1 MISKKWLWTGVVVF
15 VGTAVVGLLSL
26 LKTEQGFETYVYKPD
41 STMVDVIK
49 KARTKI
55 TVGTLAEKYRD
66 LKVIDAHSHDGP
78 NIEFVKPVWDEFFID
93 RVAIFGKVSEPA
105 AMGDDQ
111 KSWSAFVKN
120 TERYYPFFSGFDMH
134 SEEGIGMARKN
145 LEQGYMGVG
154 EVIAA
159 STYSEVVSKV
169 AWKGK
174 DAMDGYLSDVY
185 KLCAE
190 YKVPILL
197 HIDPLTSA
205 QVSVLQE
212 ALQKHPDTHFI
223 LAHGNVGESTKQVD
237 LLKSLLESH
246 DNLYIDFL
254 AGYSVKSK
262 SEMESY
268 IPLMERF
275 SSRFFLSTDSGY
287 GLSSLAYAYEAMY
300 EVIDRLTPEA
310 AINIAFKNF
319 EYLMENQPPTKTQI
333 EKLHHLLDE
342 TKNSIEGLPV
352 NKRIAAELIVE
363 LEREKRKKESEK
375 AMPSSR

>member
-1 MISKKWLWTGVVVF
+1 MINKKWLLTGIGLF
-15 VGTAVVGLLSL
+15 VGTAVVGLLNL
-26 LKTEQGFETYVYKPD
+26 VNKETDFESYVYKPD
-41 STMVDVIK
+41 LTMVDVIK
-49 KARTKI
+49 NARTKT

-66 LKVIDAHSHDGP
+66 LKVIDVHSHDGP
-78 NIEFVKPVWDEFFID
+78 NIEFVKPIWDEFFID
-93 RVAIFGKVSEPA
+93 KIAIFGKVSEPA

-111 KSWSAFVKN
+111 KSWRAFLKS

-134 SEEGIGMARKN
+134 SEEGIAMVRKN

-159 STYSEVVSKV
+159 STYSDVVSKV

-174 DAMDGYLSDVY
+174 DALDGYLSDVY
-185 KLCAE
+185 ALCAE

-197 HIDPLTSA
+197 HIDPLASA

-212 ALQKHPDTHFI
+212 ALQKHPDTNFI
-223 LAHGNVGESTKQVD
+223 LAHGNVGESTKQVEI
-237 LLKSLLESH
+237 LKKLLESH

-262 SEMESY
+262 SEMDRY
-268 IPLMERF
+268 IPLMEQF
-275 SSRFFLSTDSGY
+275 PSRFFLSTDSGY
-287 GLSSLAYAYEAMY
+287 GLSSLAFAYEAIY

-310 AINIAFKNF
+310 AIKIAFENF

-333 EKLHHLLDE
+333 EKLNQLLDE
-342 TKNSIEGLPV
+342 TKKSIEGLQV
-352 NKRIAAELIVE
+352 NKRMAAELIVE
-363 LEREKRKKESEK
+363 LEREKRTKKQEK
-375 AMPSSR
+375 AMSPSR